1 MNQSKNVG
9 EFFSPLHDGA
19 RRCLSAG
26 HAAPKAAPCTVL
38 HHEKQGVFVRVM
50 IEAGDVGV
58 VELIE
63 GAHLV
68 NEVGLV
74 LRAGVSEA
82 LDSDLAFGQFVIG
95 KIYIAETA
103 ASKTPDDAIF
113 LVQFFTD
120 EVRVHGKPPLL
131 LVIVRTQAVLDV
143 AVNDKVHHLFLPL
156 AAGDGARFGSLVL
169 F

>member
-1 MNQSKNVG
+1 
-9 EFFSPLHDGA
+9 
-19 RRCLSAG
+19 
-26 HAAPKAAPCTVL
+26 
-38 HHEKQGVFVRVM
+38 M
-50 IEAGDVGV
+50 IEADDVGM

-63 GAHLV
+63 GAHLA

-82 LDSDLAFGQFVIG
+82 LDSDLASGQFVIG

-120 EVRVHGKPPLL
+120 EIRVHGKPPLL
-131 LVIVRTQAVLDV
+131 LVIVRTEAIIFDVL
-143 AVNDKVHHLFLPL
+143 NFRRILF
-156 AAGDGARFGSLVL
+156 RTQNSVVKTNIFSFVLVYANID
-169 F
+169 